1 MTPDELIQRIVSASS
16 EEECARRVEEA
27 LESDAFWHAERD
39 LCSGTIAA
47 AKMAVAAT
55 KTFVISLSLIR
66 LLRDPEG
73 YRMPVAKWIERQSR
87 ESADYTARFI
97 RSFADSADSADSA
110 GSDAIDFA
118 DDRKRH
124 DLLNARF
131 LRAVEHAK
139 RAGSANYPAFPES
152 MIDGVDGTDD
162 AGNDIFVERRFDG
175 EPVGVSYDDHDDV
188 LYVKRIAEECRR
200 SVGNGD
206 VIVSY
211 DRHGMRVTGVTIM
224 GASQPEVWSNEPE
237 YNAMPE
243 DMRAAVE
250 AWRSTR

>member
-16 EEECARRVEEA
+16 EEECAWRVDEA
-27 LESDAFWHAERD
+27 LESDAFWHAEHD
-39 LCSGTIAA
+39 LYSGTIAA

-73 YRMPVAKWIERQSR
+73 YRMPVAKWLERQSR
-87 ESADYTARFI
+87 ESADYAAKFI
-97 RSFADSADSADSA
+97 RSFADNV

-118 DDRKRH
+118 DDRNRH

-131 LRAVEHAK
+131 LRAAEHAK
-139 RAGSANYPAFPES
+139 RAGSTSYPAFPES

-162 AGNDIFVERRFDG
+162 AGNSIFVERRFDG
-175 EPVGVSYDDHDDV
+175 EPVGVSYDKYNDI
-188 LYVKRIAEECRR
+188 LYVKRVAEECCR
-200 SVGNGD
+200 SVGDGD

-211 DRHGMRVTGVTIM
+211 DQHGMRVTGVTIM
-224 GASQPEVWSNEPE
+224 VASQPEAWRQEPE
-237 YNAMPE
+237 YVIVPN
-243 DMRAAVE
+243 DMRVAIDE
-250 AWRSTR
+250 WEGRR